1 MLSVPFENLDIPL
14 GNKITLS
21 VPSLYEKIVQRQR
34 GGFCYELNG
43 MFAWLL
49 EQLGFNVTLHSA
61 RVFDGDEPGPEFD
74 HLVLLVQL
82 EEHWLIDVGFG
93 DSFLEPLP
101 LTDNGENRQGE
112 RWYRLS
118 KIENEWTVLRK
129 DINSSW
135 EPQYLFTLIHRQ
147 FADFSEMCEYHQ
159 TSQDS
164 SFTQKRICS
173 LATKNGRISLSN
185 MRLIITESDT
195 RKEMVMNG
203 IEEYGQALQSY
214 FGVQIDGLERLMRT

>member
-195 RKEMVMNG
+195 RKEMVMSG